1 MSDMKFYSIRR
12 RNGWKTADELDRAAA
27 ESSRVG
33 NEEMPDKVRWIRSYV
48 VDEGDGTIGTV
59 CFYEATGPDAIRE
72 HAERAG
78 LPVNEIAEVGTTVVV
93 RTDPQAA

>member
-12 RNGWKTADELDRAAA
+12 RNGWKTTDELDRAAA

-33 NEEMPDKVRWIRSYV
+33 NQEMPDKVRWIRSYV

-59 CFYEATGPDAIRE
+59 CFYEATGPDAHTRTC
-72 HAERAG
+72 RARG
-78 LPVNEIAEVGTTVVV
+78 PARQRDRGD
-93 RTDPQAA
+93 RRDGGRPS